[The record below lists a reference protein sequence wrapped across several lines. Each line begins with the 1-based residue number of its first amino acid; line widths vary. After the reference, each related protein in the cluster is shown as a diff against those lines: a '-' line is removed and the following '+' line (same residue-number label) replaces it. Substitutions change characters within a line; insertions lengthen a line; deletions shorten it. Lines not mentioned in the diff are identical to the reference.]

1 MCQKWLKERQE
12 RPLSLEE
19 IRTYCRILTAI
30 AHTIALQAEVDE
42 VYTQVEKSLLQF

>member
-1 MCQKWLKERQE
+1 VPEVAERA
-12 RPLSLEE
+12 PGTTAKHVEE